1 MNVVT
6 RIVYDTEVSWTMR
19 QKKGKVII
27 WPEYLDS
34 ELSRSEGRRI
44 PKNLGAPDVDLKI
57 LREGAALANLDAQV
71 ETGKTYPRGHEERG
85 GYLIVENP
93 DSHKKGRLLLML
105 AKGVRRA
112 VAERIK
118 AKKESAKGKGRRRRR
133 R

>member
-1 MNVVT
+1 
-6 RIVYDTEVSWTMR
+6 MR
-19 QKKGKVII
+19 QKNEKVII

-57 LREGAALANLDAQV
+57 LKEGAALANLEAQV
-71 ETGKTYPRGHEERG
+71 ETGKKYPRSLENRG
-85 GYLIVENP
+85 GYLVVENP
-93 DSHKKGRLLLML
+93 DGHKKGRLLLML

-118 AKKESAKGKGRRRRR
+118 AKKKAAKGKGRRRRR